1 MAEAME
7 VGGELEWGDAY
18 GVEGVQPYQFE
29 PEAAEGE
36 DGDPEAPDRGNQ
48 DRRSNRNWC
57 RCDNCRIMATTTEC
71 VCCQEHEQIRNTME
85 GVSPAPKCITMHPGF
100 SSVCLD
106 IWALQCAYYQYRQ
119 EYGPSQDPTH
129 ERYRYIAYRQLVRW
143 CWGWLG
149 REVRVVLPACAV
161 TKIRDTFPSAQYTG
175 FQYPPLN

>member
-18 GVEGVQPYQFE
+18 GVGGVQPYQFE

-48 DRRSNRNWC
+48 DRRSNRNW
-57 RCDNCRIMATTTEC
+57 
-71 VCCQEHEQIRNTME
+71 
-85 GVSPAPKCITMHPGF
+85 
-100 SSVCLD
+100 
-106 IWALQCAYYQYRQ
+106 
-119 EYGPSQDPTH
+119 
-129 ERYRYIAYRQLVRW
+129 RYRYIAYRQLVRW